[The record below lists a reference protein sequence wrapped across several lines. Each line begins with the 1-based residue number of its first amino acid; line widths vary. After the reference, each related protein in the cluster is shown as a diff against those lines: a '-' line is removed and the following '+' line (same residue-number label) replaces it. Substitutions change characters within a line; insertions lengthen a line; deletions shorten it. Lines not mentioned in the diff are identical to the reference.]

1 MHETA
6 NSNGKFAAFNQVIRN
21 PTISPAA
28 KGLYALLWSYA
39 DGNGTCW
46 PGIKVLAEQMGCDTR
61 TIRRLLTK
69 LVDAGAITKKRRGKT
84 LTNVYFLSDGTK
96 LSGVIGQNCHS
107 DRTKLSGVM
116 GQNCHS
122 DRTKLSIENT
132 SPPYGDKASGEPIIP
147 IKKPDENT
155 NLNLKG
161 AKAPAE
167 GKKKTSKQNNSNI
180 VDERVQPVLKHFYEK
195 FKEHVGVEPT
205 KTAFDWARDGKR
217 IKQLPSSYTTKLLVE
232 CIDKFFQT
240 PGYIKRNCRFGD
252 FINALPRLLTG
263 DYNEKEDKRY
273 ERKHSK
279 PPAGVS
285 SDFSSWLG

>member
-1 MHETA
+1 MPDKQNNNE
-6 NSNGKFAAFNQVIRN
+6 SKKFNAFNQVIRN

-84 LTNVYFLSDGTK
+84 LTNMYCLSDGTELSYHKEESDRTK

-107 DRTKLSGVM
+107 DRTNLS
-116 GQNCHS
+116 
-122 DRTKLSIENT
+122 LENA
-132 SPPYGDKASGEPIIP
+132 SPPYSHAASGEPIIP
-147 IKKPDENT
+147 IKRPIENT
-155 NLNLKG
+155 NFNF
-161 AKAPAE
+161 KATNVAE
-167 GKKKTSKQNNSNI
+167 GKKKSSKSKSDKTTT
-180 VDERVQPVLKHFYEK
+180 DERVQPVLKHFYEK

-205 KTAFDWARDGKR
+205 KQAFDWGRDGKR
-217 IKQLPSSYTTKLLVE
+217 IKELPQSYTEELLTE
-232 CIDKFFQT
+232 CIFKFFAA

-252 FINALPRLLTG
+252 FLNALPRLLTG
-263 DYNEKEDKRY
+263 DYDEGGKNHGAKWIPAPEP
-273 ERKHSK
+273 SK
-279 PPAGVS
+279 
-285 SDFSSWLG
+285 SWDDWRT